1 MLEVGPETDE
11 SSRKTTLTRS
21 FSSNY
26 ESTNFPKKSKPFDLQ
41 DIPVIPMWAMGKER
55 CNMCDFRSTFQ
66 TILEDHIQMKHLVIE
81 HQFTTTIIPSESV
94 FPLSA
99 VGSLQCSQCNFAAK
113 YLPLLA
119 QHQQTEDH
127 GFVDLSNLPLEQS
140 KSPETVLEDSVTQF
154 TNNKI
159 KKNLTLKVKSATY
172 EVTKEIN
179 KRHNKMSK
187 IYLDSIEVC
196 IRKAIES
203 SEKKMMTSPEIFKYF
218 EKNFQE
224 KVVKTKDFK
233 NQIRRNLSVKDCFY
247 KVRLN

>member
-1 MLEVGPETDE
+1 MLEVGPETEE
-11 SSRKTTLTRS
+11 SSIKTTLTRS
-21 FSSNY
+21 FSWNY
-26 ESTNFPKKSKPFDLQ
+26 DSTNFPMKSEHFDLQ
-41 DIPVIPMWAMGKER
+41 DIPVIPMWAMGKEM

-66 TILEDHIQMKHLVIE
+66 TILEDHIKMKHLEIE
-81 HQFTTTIIPSESV
+81 HQFTTTKMQSDSV

-127 GFVDLSNLPLEQS
+127 GFVDFSNLPLKQP
-140 KSPETVLEDSVTQF
+140 KSPETVLDNSVTNF

-159 KKNLTLKVKSATY
+159 KKNSTLKVKSANGK
-172 EVTKEIN
+172 VTKEIN
-179 KRHNKMSK
+179 GRNIKKVK

-196 IRKAIES
+196 IRKAIEN
-203 SEKKMMTSPEIFKYF
+203 SEKRMMTSPEIFKYC
-218 EKNFQE
+218 EKNFPE

-233 NQIRRNLSVKDCFY
+233 NQIRHNLSLKDCFI
-247 KVRLN
+247 KVSRD